1 MSPVSGPGG
10 HAWLVK
16 GDDAV
21 LVGDVVRRLVTDLSG
36 GDSLCVE
43 DLGGDDVSVGSVVE
57 ACQTPPFL
65 GDRRV
70 VVARDVA
77 RFSADDIV
85 PLLAWLV
92 APLDT
97 TRLVMTAGPGRL
109 NVKLANAVKKVGTV
123 MESGPGQS
131 RGDRA
136 GWLDRQLA
144 AAPVRL
150 DRAAARRLA
159 EHLGED
165 VSRLAALLETLAA
178 TYGQGARV
186 GLAELEPYWGGA
198 GGVPPWELTD
208 ALHTGQAA
216 AALRALHR
224 MLDGG
229 ARHPLALMATLH
241 THYAALLRVDGADVA
256 GEAQAAEL
264 LGMAPYPA
272 KKALEQARRMGSAR
286 VGRAVELLAAAD
298 VDLRGASGLPP
309 QLVLEVLVARLC
321 ALARR

>member
-1 MSPVSGPGG
+1 MTA

-16 GDDAV
+16 GDDPV
-21 LVGDVVRRLVTDLSG
+21 LVGDALRQLVGEVSG

-43 DLGGDDVSVGSVVE
+43 DLGGDDDVTVGTVVE

-77 RFSADDIV
+77 RFPADDIA
-85 PLLAWLV
+85 PLLAWLA
-92 APLDT
+92 APLET

-123 MESGPGQS
+123 VETAPGQS
-131 RGDRA
+131 KGDRA
-136 GWLDRQLA
+136 GWMDRQLA
-144 AAPVRL
+144 SAPVRL
-150 DRAAARRLA
+150 DRAATRRLA
-159 EHLGED
+159 DHLGED
-165 VSRLAALLETLAA
+165 VSRLSALLETLAA
-178 TYGQGARV
+178 AYGTGARV
-186 GLAELEPYWGGA
+186 GIAELEPYWGGA

-208 ALHTGQAA
+208 ALHAGQAA
-216 AALRALHR
+216 AALRVLHR

-229 ARHPLALMATLH
+229 GRHPLALMATLQA
-241 THYAALLRVDGADVA
+241 HYGALLRVDGADVA
-256 GEAQAAEL
+256 GEKEAAEL
-264 LGMAPYPA
+264 LRMAPYPA
-272 KKALEQARRMGSAR
+272 KKALEQSRRMGSAR
-286 VGRAVELLAAAD
+286 IGRAIELLAGAD

-309 QLVLEVLVARLC
+309 QLVLELLVARLC